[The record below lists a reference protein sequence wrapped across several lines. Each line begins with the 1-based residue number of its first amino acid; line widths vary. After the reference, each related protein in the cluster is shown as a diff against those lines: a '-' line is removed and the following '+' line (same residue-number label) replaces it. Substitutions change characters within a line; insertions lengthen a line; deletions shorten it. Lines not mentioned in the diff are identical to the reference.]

1 MSAVLSGS
9 TVLVVED
16 EPFIALEVVELLET
30 AGCRV
35 LGPFGRLEEGLE
47 AAEKGNFDLAV
58 LDVKLRG
65 AAVWPLAELLR
76 ARGVP
81 FVFLTG
87 YSMIENFE
95 HVIRLDKPYEGSKVL
110 DALSQLRGGAGSTDG
125 CPD

>member
-16 EPFIALEVVELLET
+16 EPFIALD
-30 AGCRV
+30 
-35 LGPFGRLEEGLE
+35 GLE

-65 AAVWPLAELLR
+65 AAYELLR

-87 YSMIENFE
+87 YSMVENFE
-95 HVIRLDKPYEGSKVL
+95 HVIRLDKPYEGWKVL
-110 DALSQLRGGAGSTDG
+110 DALSQLRGGA
-125 CPD
+125 